1 MSHPMVKPTCM
12 GLISQHPTIYVIYF
26 QVWSKLMEVRGECPP
41 ARSIQKIRLIEIFEV
56 QRSIQIFKGVSVK
69 QPARLV
75 HIDLI
80 QPWASGLLKSSL
92 KVIGELREIER
103 TS

>member
-1 MSHPMVKPTCM
+1 
-12 GLISQHPTIYVIYF
+12 
-26 QVWSKLMEVRGECPP
+26 MEVRGECPP
-41 ARSIQKIRLIEIFEV
+41 VRSIQKIRLIEIFEV

-80 QPWASGLLKSSL
+80 QPWASGLLKSFVEGDRRAEKNRTDKLVATS
-92 KVIGELREIER
+92 RYEIYNMVESYLCTLTR
-103 TS
+103 RLDG

>member
-1 MSHPMVKPTCM
+1 
-12 GLISQHPTIYVIYF
+12 
-26 QVWSKLMEVRGECPP
+26 MEVRGEYPP
-41 ARSIQKIRLIEIFEV
+41 ARSIQRIRLIEIFEV
-56 QRSIQIFKGVSVK
+56 LRGIQIFKGVSVK

-92 KVIGELREIER
+92 KVIGELCTLTRR
-103 TS
+103 LDG